1 MLLFSPCKRCPCPC
15 SDAVLRS
22 CEEALAGIILHRPPS
37 LWFAWV
43 WEQGDIWGGGAMVS
57 GPGLLPPPHPR
68 VPPPLPPA
76 GCLRQQSQGSSTCG
90 ATSQR
95 YRALHDCL
103 FCGGKLQN
111 TVRTGKESTTQAT
124 GGRRRRVLMQRST
137 SAPDDGYTTA
147 TEAPSATE
155 NRENRYLQCSSN
167 RNKDDNT
174 TIDK

>member
-1 MLLFSPCKRCPCPC
+1 MRFSAPVKKHWLG
-15 SDAVLRS
+15 SFSIVL
-22 CEEALAGIILHRPPS
+22 PPS
-37 LWFAWV
+37 GLRGFV
-43 WEQGDIWGGGAMVS
+43 PVVRDRWEQGDIWGGQWSRVA
-57 GPGLLPPPHPR
+57 GLLPPPPPTPGYPHPR

-103 FCGGKLQN
+103 FCRGKLQN

-155 NRENRYLQCSSN
+155 NRENRYLQFSSN